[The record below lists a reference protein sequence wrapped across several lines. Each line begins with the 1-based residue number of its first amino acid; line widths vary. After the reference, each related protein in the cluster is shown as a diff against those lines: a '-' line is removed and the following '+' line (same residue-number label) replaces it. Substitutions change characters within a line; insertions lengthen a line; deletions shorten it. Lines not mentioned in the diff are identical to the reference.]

1 MAQDSRGDIKEEVL
15 QDKLN
20 GETGKGKTEV
30 NDIGNEFEVVFNES
44 NRYYIVDKD
53 GNIGEAQEIIR
64 DNNPGDF
71 TIGENGEK
79 LDGSV
84 DKPYEISC
92 IEDLVIL
99 SNLSRGKGNYIE
111 NGSIKE
117 ATRDTFSGKQFILTQ
132 TLNFNSTV
140 SYADLSVGWRYDEG
154 EEAYIID
161 ETSTQNLR
169 DLLIDRDGVGFV
181 PISENTASS
190 NLMFAGNLDGQ
201 GFEIQNLYENTGTTG
216 GLFCTVYGNTIENL
230 GVTNVDITSSGNA
243 AGIVK
248 NGIYIYNCYVSGK
261 IKGSGIVAGIGG
273 INMINCCNLA
283 TLEGKG
289 IVGGLKSEVNLS
301 DCTIV
306 NCYNLGEIKGKDNY
320 GNIGRVS
327 GILGAAYGAGTRN
340 IINTCSLGSVSNL
353 SSGTGKNF
361 YSVWGGASVNLENC
375 YYLDS
380 IINEKVIANENSLS
394 FFRGDTSIIDKL
406 NEYVNEHKYDYAVE
420 LYAWELNDEGLPT
433 FKK

>member
-248 NGIYIYNCYVSGK
+248 NGIYIY
-261 IKGSGIVAGIGG
+261 IIA
-273 INMINCCNLA
+273 MF
-283 TLEGKG
+283 LEK
-289 IVGGLKSEVNLS
+289 L
-301 DCTIV
+301 
-306 NCYNLGEIKGKDNY
+306 
-320 GNIGRVS
+320 
-327 GILGAAYGAGTRN
+327 
-340 IINTCSLGSVSNL
+340 
-353 SSGTGKNF
+353 
-361 YSVWGGASVNLENC
+361 
-375 YYLDS
+375 
-380 IINEKVIANENSLS
+380 
-394 FFRGDTSIIDKL
+394 RG
-406 NEYVNEHKYDYAVE
+406 VV
-420 LYAWELNDEGLPT
+420 
-433 FKK
+433 